1 MKKNSRVKV
10 VKRSDNVGELNA
22 RNCKSVLQ
30 AQCSEAGLLHG
41 LQCGGRDIGK
51 QITEFLPALAASR
64 KRVVPAQKKSEII
77 LQTAIYRVG
86 KSEGKRFRGS
96 FARWNTALKWTL
108 ALQKNTG
115 PAALRRALVLR
126 LSRRR
131 LSGRLAARNEWTHR
145 KREKDQ
151 PGRLA
156 MLEKKQSL
164 GLPAGP
170 CGHPATC
177 WHLILIQRA
186 ALEIQKTSG
195 VVLRIRPMFGQE

>member
-1 MKKNSRVKV
+1 DGLVIQSLRCIHLRLGRIDARPSSQRLQIAIPYGEHYEFPGITIVVLCRLNAERGRPFLFQIIEIEYCLMKKNSRVKV

-86 KSEGKRFRGS
+86 KSEGK
-96 FARWNTALKWTL
+96 
-108 ALQKNTG
+108 
-115 PAALRRALVLR
+115 
-126 LSRRR
+126 
-131 LSGRLAARNEWTHR
+131 
-145 KREKDQ
+145 
-151 PGRLA
+151 
-156 MLEKKQSL
+156 
-164 GLPAGP
+164 
-170 CGHPATC
+170 
-177 WHLILIQRA
+177 
-186 ALEIQKTSG
+186 
-195 VVLRIRPMFGQE
+195 